1 MSTLEPRQKPL
12 VLLDLDQTL
21 VDTTSLKPSRE
32 ARDWTGALAHLNETQ
47 LQNSEELNFREQ
59 PKLRD

>member
-21 VDTTSLKPSRE
+21 VDTTACSLAVSSLLASCR
-32 ARDWTGALAHLNETQ
+32 ARMISSTPPGSLICYGALT
-47 LQNSEELNFREQ
+47 
-59 PKLRD
+59 